1 MKYFMYLLLVLP
13 LLFVACGESKEEFKN
28 LNVEEFAEFIT
39 DNPEVQLV
47 DVRTPKEFAEGH
59 IEGAMNIDIKSD
71 DFAEA
76 IKSLDESLPVA
87 VYCKSGRRSAKA
99 SGIMTQKGFKVV
111 NLLGGYVAWSKKY
124 VKE

>member
-87 VYCKSGRRSAKA
+87 V
-99 SGIMTQKGFKVV
+99 
-111 NLLGGYVAWSKKY
+111 
-124 VKE
+124 